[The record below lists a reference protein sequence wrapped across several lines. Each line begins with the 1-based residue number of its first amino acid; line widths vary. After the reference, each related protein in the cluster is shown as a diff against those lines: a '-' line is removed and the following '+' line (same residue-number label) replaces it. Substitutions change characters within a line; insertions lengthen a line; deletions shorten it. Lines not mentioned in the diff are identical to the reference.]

1 MLESLLIFIFGL
13 ILGSFLNCLL
23 WRMHKGESF
32 VYGRSYCPSCRH
44 DLSFWDLFPLLSFL
58 FLKGKCRYCKS
69 KISYQYPLVELAVGA
84 LFLFV
89 YIQTGIT
96 IEMFFLWI
104 IMFLFVAIFV
114 YDLRYYIIPDSF
126 ILIGIITSFLWII
139 FSSWDISYLLSAIG
153 ASLFF
158 FLIWFFSKG
167 LAMGFGDVKL
177 AFFLGLVLG
186 YPNIITG
193 VFLGFLFGAVIG
205 TIMMLLQKKKLKS
218 EIPFAPFLI
227 AGSFV
232 ALFWGYDIMELYL
245 SLMK

>member
-126 ILIGIITSFLWII
+126 ILIGIMTSFLWII

>member
-23 WRMHKGESF
+23 WRMYKGEGF
-32 VYGRSYCPSCRH
+32 VSGSSYCPSCRH
-44 DLSFWDLFPLLSFL
+44 DLSFWDLFPLFSFL

-89 YIQTGIT
+89 YLQTGIT

-114 YDLRYYIIPDSF
+114 YDFKYYIIPDSF
-126 ILIGIITSFLWII
+126 ILIGIVTSFLWII

-153 ASLFF
+153 AS
-158 FLIWFFSKG
+158 
-167 LAMGFGDVKL
+167 
-177 AFFLGLVLG
+177 
-186 YPNIITG
+186 
-193 VFLGFLFGAVIG
+193 
-205 TIMMLLQKKKLKS
+205 
-218 EIPFAPFLI
+218 
-227 AGSFV
+227 
-232 ALFWGYDIMELYL
+232 
-245 SLMK
+245 

>member
-1 MLESLLIFIFGL
+1 MFESLLIFIFGL

-23 WRMHKGESF
+23 WRMYKGESF
-32 VYGRSYCPSCRH
+32 VSGRSYCPSCRH
-44 DLSFWDLFPLLSFL
+44 DLSFWDLFPLFSFL

-69 KISYQYPLVELAVGA
+69 KISYQYPLVELAVA
-84 LFLFV
+84 VLFLFV
-89 YIQTGIT
+89 YIQVGIT
-96 IEMFFLWI
+96 MEMFFLWT

-114 YDLRYYIIPDSF
+114 YDLKYYIVPDSF
-126 ILIGIITSFLWII
+126 ILIGIVTSFLWII

-177 AFFLGLVLG
+177 AFFLGLLLG

-205 TIMMLLQKKKLKS
+205 TVMMLLQKKQLKS

-227 AGSFV
+227 AGSFI

-245 SLMK
+245 SLIK